1 MDWRKSI
8 KELCDPNVEVV
19 KRRLRRIHLRW
30 YHASTEQMVRLLQ
43 MIGCPETAIELVP
56 DIVGTC
62 RVCRTW
68 ARKAPDTKLA
78 VRLSI
83 KFNQCVQVDLLFYEC
98 AATPLGQP
106 AGPSVPAGPI
116 RAPTDHIVL
125 HLVDECIRWSVAV
138 CIRSKTPE
146 DTIEGIV
153 MHWLK
158 IFGAP
163 EMMIWDGERA
173 MVSAEALNW
182 ASRNSI
188 QLIARPKT
196 QEGMGCRTTQRNIA
210 VSMP

>member
-1 MDWRKSI
+1 M
-8 KELCDPNVEVV
+8 
-19 KRRLRRIHLRW
+19 
-30 YHASTEQMVRLLQ
+30 
-43 MIGCPETAIELVP
+43 
-56 DIVGTC
+56 
-62 RVCRTW
+62 
-68 ARKAPDTKLA
+68 
-78 VRLSI
+78 
-83 KFNQCVQVDLLFYEC
+83 FYEC

-146 DTIEGIV
+146 DIIEGIV

-188 QLIARPKT
+188 QLIARPKHKKAW
-196 QEGMGCRTTQRNIA
+196 GL
-210 VSMP
+210 